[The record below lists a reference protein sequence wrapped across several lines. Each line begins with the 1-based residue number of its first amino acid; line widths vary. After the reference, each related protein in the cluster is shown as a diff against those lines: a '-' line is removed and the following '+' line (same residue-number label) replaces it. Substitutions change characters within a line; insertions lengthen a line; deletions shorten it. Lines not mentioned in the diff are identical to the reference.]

1 MLYSIAYS
9 PENID
14 DDGYGKTSDDDC
26 DDGWSEW
33 WWRSG
38 GGGEGG
44 GGGGINDEKEDDDDD
59 DDLWKW
65 TTADNIPEESV
76 AWKREKR

>member
-9 PENID
+9 PENI

-33 WWRSG
+33 WWRGG

-44 GGGGINDEKEDDDDD
+44 GGGGIADEKDWLID
-59 DDLWKW
+59 
-65 TTADNIPEESV
+65 
-76 AWKREKR
+76 